1 MDNFTY
7 YTDGAATME
16 NKNGKYLRDAGGW
29 AYILLKNDVEVS
41 SQSGGCPLTTNN
53 EMELYAIYAS
63 IKDFIDNSKEGDTLT
78 ICSDSAYCIGIY
90 TQWIGGWQK
99 RGWRKSDGKPIQNL
113 EIVKAT
119 WNLINQIDSVSFK
132 KVKGHSKDK
141 LNAKVDKLAVDAKK
155 VARNTGK
162 TIEYNQKDEGLLGN
176 KGN

>member
-1 MDNFTY
+1 MTIFTY
-7 YTDGAATME
+7 YTDGAATMTQ
-16 NKNGKYLRDAGGW
+16 KNGKYLRQAGGW
-29 AYILLKNDVEVS
+29 AFVLLKNDVEVS

-63 IKDFIDNSKEGDTLT
+63 IRDFLDNSNDGDTLT

-90 TQWIGGWQK
+90 TQWANGWQK

-113 EIVKAT
+113 KIVKAT
-119 WNLINQIDSVSFK
+119 WDLINQIDSISFK

-155 VARNTGK
+155 VAKDTGK
-162 TIEYNQKDEGLLGN
+162 TVGYNQMDDNLLGSKRN
-176 KGN
+176 